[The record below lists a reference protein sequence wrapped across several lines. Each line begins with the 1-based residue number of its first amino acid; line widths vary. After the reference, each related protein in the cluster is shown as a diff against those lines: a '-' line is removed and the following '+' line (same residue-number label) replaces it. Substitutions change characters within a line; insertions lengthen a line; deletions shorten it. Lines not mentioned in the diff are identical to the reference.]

1 MRLTITSMK
10 HLCYSL
16 SVDIQNCRN
25 DLTSLCDARSYSR
38 LTNLIHRLN
47 RRLHDQISATK
58 KEKFSRLAT
67 TQPARCTRN
76 TQTMNTVLQDNS
88 ESTDRLVVGIPEDL
102 PLDEDE
108 RSLLAK
114 GINFIPTT
122 PTTDEF
128 TSKEDPEKF
137 FRRLRPK
144 AHFTHPELRPVVMPQ
159 VKPRMTIFHTAVMAF
174 PLVLMVTP
182 LTKLTNQADLMMIF
196 SNP

>member
-1 MRLTITSMK
+1 MRLTITSIK
-10 HLCYSL
+10 HLCYNL

-47 RRLHDQISATK
+47 RRLHDQISAIK
-58 KEKFSRLAT
+58 EEKFSRLAT
-67 TQPARCTRN
+67 TQPARYTRN

-88 ESTDRLVVGIPEDL
+88 YSTDRLVVGIPDDL

-114 GINFIPTT
+114 GTNFIPTT

-128 TSKEDPEKF
+128 TSKEDTEKF
-137 FRRLRPK
+137 FRCLRLK

-159 VKPRMTIFHTAVMAF
+159 VKSRMTIFHTAVMVF
-174 PLVLMVTP
+174 PLVLMVTL
-182 LTKLTNQADLMMIF
+182 LTKLTNQGDPMMIF

>member
-1 MRLTITSMK
+1 MK
-10 HLCYSL
+10 HLCHNL

-38 LTNLIHRLN
+38 LTYLICRLN
-47 RRLHDQISATK
+47 RRLYDQISAIK
-58 KEKFSRLAT
+58 EEKFSRLAT
-67 TQPARCTRN
+67 TQPARYTRY

-88 ESTDRLVVGIPEDL
+88 QSTDRLVVGIPEDL

-128 TSKEDPEKF
+128 TSKEGTEKF
-137 FRRLRPK
+137 FSRLRLK
-144 AHFTHPELRPVVMPQ
+144 ALFTEDSSRVTTGSDAPSEVT
-159 VKPRMTIFHTAVMAF
+159 MTTFHTAVMAF